1 MADNVEIVRSVYDA
15 WNRRDWVAMADA
27 TAPDGIITVV
37 GTGDVFEGPEG
48 SRRYGESWAAG
59 FPDGQITV
67 DNIVADGDRVVAEI
81 TGRGAH
87 TGTLE
92 TSMGPIAAT
101 GRSVTIKLC
110 DVLEMVDGKI
120 MTQHSYFD
128 TGSIMAQLGLLEQQA
143 TTTSE

>member
-1 MADNVEIVRSVYDA
+1 MADNVDLIRSLYDA
-15 WNRRDWVAMADA
+15 WNRRDLDAQADA
-27 TAPDGIITVV
+27 TAPGGRITVV

-48 SRRYGESWAAG
+48 TRRYAESWAGG

-67 DNIVADGDRVVAEI
+67 DNVIAEGDRIVVEF
-81 TGRGAH
+81 TGRGTH

-92 TSMGPIAAT
+92 TSMGSIAPT

-110 DVLEMVDGKI
+110 DVLELVDGKI
-120 MTQHSYFD
+120 MTQRSYFD
-128 TGSIMAQLGLLEQQA
+128 TGSIMAQLGLLGEQS